1 MKHETFVHAYY
12 AQQRKDACRYTLAH
26 ELRSTRSR
34 NCVVHLLVSWT
45 HVSVRGAVR
54 QWSRGRAAENERR
67 RSWIACW
74 LSIRTPKTPLRRS
87 HRQDYARL
95 VEAATSV
102 AVDPRRRRRPAAR
115 APRSTTPLGV
125 SARGRAG
132 SCVAEGGRELRHCA
146 TRPFSETMIVPLAS

>member
-1 MKHETFVHAYY
+1 VKHETFVHAYY

-102 AVDPRRRRRPAAR
+102 AVDPRRRPAAR
-115 APRSTTPLGV
+115 ASIDDA
-125 SARGRAG
+125 SRGRAG

>member
-1 MKHETFVHAYY
+1 MHTMRNSARTRVV
-12 AQQRKDACRYTLAH
+12 
-26 ELRSTRSR
+26 TRSHTSYVPHAR
-34 NCVVHLLVSWT
+34 AIALCTSWFPGRMCPSAARSVSGVVVA
-45 HVSVRGAVR
+45 RR
-54 QWSRGRAAENERR
+54 RRENERR

-115 APRSTTPLGV
+115 ASIDDA
-125 SARGRAG
+125 SRGRAG